1 MTSPHAAEN
10 KSVLFPGTPLR
21 LLSYN
26 IHIGA
31 QPAGYGHYLTRAWR
45 HALPGTGMHETL
57 DAIGDVMRGYDFVA
71 VQEADA
77 GSLRT
82 RFVNQMEYLARR
94 AGFDHVDLVVNRDLR
109 PVARHA
115 MGFLSRHKPVAVVKH
130 RLPGRIPGRSV
141 LEVDLGPEAGEL
153 SLLLTHLSL
162 GPFDRHQQLDYIS
175 GLVKPARPTVL
186 LGDLNCEPDI
196 LRAHQ
201 ALGGSGL
208 CVPPETPAT
217 FPSWRPKLRLDH
229 ILGSKRV
236 AIRRLEALPSLLSD
250 HLALAAEIAIGA
262 DASAGPPP

>member
-1 MTSPHAAEN
+1 MAIDR
-10 KSVLFPGTPLR
+10 PLR

-45 HALPGTGMHETL
+45 HALPGPGMHDTL
-57 DAIGDVMRGYDFVA
+57 DAMGDLMRDYDFVA

-94 AGFDHVDLVVNRDLR
+94 AGFDHVDFAVNRDLR

-115 MGFLSRHKPVAVVKH
+115 LGFLSRHKPAQVVKH
-130 RLPGRIPGRSV
+130 RLPGRIPGRSA
-141 LEVDLGPEAGEL
+141 LEVDLGPEAGNL

-162 GPFDRHQQLDYIS
+162 GHFDRHQQLDFLS
-175 GLVKPARPTVL
+175 ALVKPSRPTVL

-208 CVPPETPAT
+208 CVPEQTPAT
-217 FPSWRPKLRLDH
+217 FPSWRPRLRLDH
-229 ILGSKRV
+229 ILGSNQV
-236 AIRRLEALPSLLSD
+236 AIRRLEALPALLSD
-250 HLALAAEIAIGA
+250 HLALAAEVEVEPAPA
-262 DASAGPPP
+262 TP

>member
-1 MTSPHAAEN
+1 MGATDR
-10 KSVLFPGTPLR
+10 PLR
-21 LLSYN
+21 LLSFN

-31 QPAGYGHYLTRAWR
+31 QPEGYGHYLTRAWR
-45 HALPGTGMHETL
+45 HALPGRNMHETL
-57 DAIGDVMRGYDFVA
+57 DAIGDLMRGYDFVA

-94 AGFDHVDLVVNRDLR
+94 GGFDHVDFAVNRDLQ
-109 PVARHA
+109 PIARHA
-115 MGFLSRHKPVAVVKH
+115 SGFLSRHKPAAVVKH
-130 RLPGRIPGRSV
+130 RLPGRIPGRSA

-162 GPFDRHQQLDYIS
+162 GHFDRHQQLDFLS

-201 ALGGSGL
+201 ALAGSGL
-208 CVPPETPAT
+208 CVPAETPPT

-229 ILGSKRV
+229 ILGSSRV
-236 AIRRLEALPSLLSD
+236 SIQRLEALPTLLSD
-250 HLALAAEIAIGA
+250 HLALSAEITVA
-262 DASAGPPP
+262 PT

>member
-1 MTSPHAAEN
+1 VDT
-10 KSVLFPGTPLR
+10 FR

-45 HALPGTGMHETL
+45 HALPGPGMHETL
-57 DAIGDVMRGYDFVA
+57 DAIGDVMQGYDFVA

-82 RFVNQMEYLARR
+82 RFVNQMEYLAKR
-94 AGFDHVDLVVNRDLR
+94 AGFNHVDLVVNRDLR
-109 PVARHA
+109 PVACHA
-115 MGFLSRHKPVAVVKH
+115 MGFLSRHAPAAVVKH

-141 LEVDLGPEAGEL
+141 VEVALGAEVGEL

-162 GPFDRHQQLDYIS
+162 GHFDRHQQLDYIS
-175 GLVKPARPTVL
+175 GLVNPARPTVL

-196 LRAHQ
+196 LRAHE
-201 ALGGSGL
+201 ALTGCGL

-229 ILGSKRV
+229 ILGCKRV
-236 AIRRLEALPSLLSD
+236 SIRRLEALPSLLSD
-250 HLALAAEIAIGA
+250 HLALAAEIAVTA
-262 DASAGPPP
+262 

>member
-1 MTSPHAAEN
+1 M
-10 KSVLFPGTPLR
+10 R

-26 IHIGA
+26 IHVGVR
-31 QPAGYGHYLTRAWR
+31 PGHYGHYLTRAWR
-45 HALPGTGMHETL
+45 HALPGPGMHATL
-57 DAIGDVMRGYDFVA
+57 DAIGDLMRDYDFVA

-82 RFVNQMEYLARR
+82 RFVNQMEYLAKR

-115 MGFLSRHKPVAVVKH
+115 MGFLSRHKPAAVVKH

-141 LEVDLGPEAGEL
+141 VEVDLGPEAGDL

-162 GPFDRHQQLDYIS
+162 GHFDRHQQLDFIS
-175 GLVKPARPTVL
+175 NLVKPARPTVL

-196 LRAHQ
+196 LRAHP
-201 ALGGSGL
+201 ALCGSGL

-229 ILGSKRV
+229 ILGSPRV

-250 HLALAAEIAIGA
+250 HLALAAEIDVAPE
-262 DASAGPPP
+262 ASR